1 MRPRRPATR
10 SPRAERVSL
19 SSPTAPYA
27 EAAPKRGL
35 RGAAARTRR
44 RHGGRGLPFVL
55 PYLPFLIAFG
65 IAPMVYALKL
75 AFTDVDGGWSGL
87 HNFTHTATDYRFGPA
102 LKHILLYTGV
112 WLGALVVF
120 VVVLAL
126 LLHGRAS
133 RTSSTFRFLFYI
145 PGALAG
151 AASVLVWLFMLDP
164 SVSPGSFLLHHVLG
178 ADLFVE
184 SIAPGHLPFI
194 FAMIAFWTGA
204 GGWIVVMYGALNTI
218 PPDLEEAAR
227 IDGAGPLTVAL
238 RIKLPLI
245 RKWIAYMLI
254 LSFAT
259 GTQLFVE
266 PQVVQT
272 ASFGLVP
279 DTWSANQL
287 AYQLAF
293 RYADFNG
300 AAAIAVD
307 LLMIG
312 LVGAVLVVTR
322 SGLFK
327 TED

>member
-1 MRPRRPATR
+1 MSGDAGATR
-10 SPRAERVSL
+10 
-19 SSPTAPYA
+19 
-27 EAAPKRGL
+27 KRGPRSL
-35 RGAAARTRR
+35 
-44 RHGGRGLPFVL
+44 RGLPFVL

-65 IAPMVYALKL
+65 VAPTIYALDL
-75 AFTDVDGGWSGL
+75 AVTNVGGGWVGF
-87 HNFTHTATDYRFGPA
+87 HNFVRTYNDFRFVSA
-102 LKHILLYTGV
+102 FKHVLLYTAV
-112 WLGALVVF
+112 WLSALVVF
-120 VVVLAL
+120 VVGLAL

-133 RTSSTFRFLFYI
+133 RVSSAFRFLFYM

-151 AASVLVWLFMLDP
+151 AASVVIWLFMLDP
-164 SVSPGSFLLHHVLG
+164 VVSPGSFLLRDILG
-178 ADLFVE
+178 AHIFAQ
-184 SIAPGHLPFI
+184 SIAPGNLPYV

-218 PPDLEEAAR
+218 PNDLEEAAR
-227 IDGAGPLTVAL
+227 IDGAGPFTIAL
-238 RIKLPLI
+238 RLKLPLI
-245 RKWIAYMLI
+245 RKWIAYMVI

-266 PQVVQT
+266 PEIVQH

-312 LVGAVLVVTR
+312 LVGAVVIVTR
-322 SGLFK
+322 SGLFR
-327 TED
+327 TDD

>member
-1 MRPRRPATR
+1 VEATR
-10 SPRAERVSL
+10 
-19 SSPTAPYA
+19 
-27 EAAPKRGL
+27 KRGL
-35 RGAAARTRR
+35 
-44 RHGGRGLPFVL
+44 HVPRGLPFVL
-55 PYLPFLIAFG
+55 PYLPFLIVFG
-65 IAPMVYALKL
+65 IAPTVYALEL
-75 AFTDVDGGWSGL
+75 AFTNAGGGWVGF
-87 HNFTHTATDYRFGPA
+87 HNFVRTYDDFRFIPA
-102 LKHILLYTGV
+102 FKHILVYTVV
-112 WLGALVVF
+112 WLGALMVF
-120 VVVLAL
+120 VVGLAL
-126 LLHGRAS
+126 LLHGRAN
-133 RTSSTFRFLFYI
+133 RVSTAYRFLFYL

-151 AASVLVWLFMLDP
+151 AAAVVIWLFMLDP
-164 SVSPGSFLLHHVLG
+164 TVSPGAFLLRDLLG
-178 ADLFVE
+178 ARIFAQ
-184 SIAPGHLPFI
+184 SIAPGNLPYI

-227 IDGAGPLTVAL
+227 IDGAGPFMIAFRL
-238 RIKLPLI
+238 KLPLI

-266 PQVVQT
+266 PEIVQH
-272 ASFGLVP
+272 ASFGLVS

-293 RYADFNG
+293 RYADFNA

-312 LVGAVLVVTR
+312 LIGAVVIVTR

-327 TED
+327 AED